1 MLQALSQMLGCE
13 AGLLADLG
21 STRRQTSGRL
31 IETVASP
38 EVRAPTKGMIATRA
52 NHA

>member
-1 MLQALSQMLGCE
+1 MLQALSQMLGGE
-13 AGLLADLG
+13 AGLETLAPIR
-21 STRRQTSGRL
+21 S

-38 EVRAPTKGMIATRA
+38 EVRARTEGMIAMRA